1 MPIFTGFLEEI
12 GEASD
17 ALRLLVFGLLW
28 TPQVKTVLERVPFVR
43 RTYDGWRWRHPFDRA
58 HGVDTSGAI
67 SANDLD
73 GDPDLAA
80 HSSPY
85 GGSQPSIVR
94 SCLAMLPDPA
104 EYTFVDLG
112 CGKGRPL
119 LVASEFPFQRVVG
132 VEMAPGLAE
141 IARQNAAALS
151 RRRGEHIPIEVHV
164 GDATTTAAP
173 GGRVVY
179 FLYHPFDAELTSAL
193 VQNIVAQ
200 LGGPLE
206 HAFLVYYNPVHADVF
221 DRSPHFERW
230 SARSLPYA
238 ADEVGYGPDLEDS
251 VLVWQTVPA
260 RYPPQP
266 GAERQVVTDREQTR
280 AVVVP

>member
-1 MPIFTGFLEEI
+1 MPDFTGFLEEI

-43 RTYDGWRWRHPFDRA
+43 RTYDGWRWQHPFDRE

-67 SANDLD
+67 PADDLEC
-73 GDPDLAA
+73 DPDLAA

-94 SCLAMLPDPA
+94 SCLATLPDPA
-104 EYTFVDLG
+104 EYAFIDLG

-132 VEMAPGLAE
+132 VEMAPRLVE

-151 RRRGEHIPIEVHV
+151 RRRGQHIPIEVQV

-173 GGRVVY
+173 AVRVVY
-179 FLYHPFDAELTSAL
+179 FLYHPFDAELTGAL
-193 VQNIVAQ
+193 AENIAAQ
-200 LGGPLE
+200 LGGRLE
-206 HAFLVYYNPVHADVF
+206 HAFIVYYNPVHAEVF
-221 DRSPHFERW
+221 DRSPHFARW

-238 ADEVGYGPDLEDS
+238 ADEIGYGPDLEDS
-251 VLVWQTVPA
+251 VLVWQTVPG

-266 GAERQVVTDREQTR
+266 GAGRQVIIDPEQTR
-280 AVVVP
+280 ATVIA